1 MNQQFARARSPFE
14 TRQTQTYRAND
25 KISITLIAKLTVI
38 TPAPDFSSNL
48 SCDLSNDLS
57 QLRAAIDALDVEIL
71 EKINQRAAFA
81 RQVGALKV
89 GQAYRP
95 EREAEVLLRI
105 KALNAGPLPD
115 EVVARLFREIMSACL
130 ALERPIT
137 VAYLGPAGTFSEL
150 AAKKHFGE
158 GALLMPQSSIDE
170 VYREVESN
178 ACDFGVVPVENST
191 EGAVG
196 RSLDLM
202 PQTPLNICGEVLIR
216 IHHHLMASD
225 TLPLA
230 NIQKVFSHGQS
241 LAQCHEWLNSNL
253 PNAERIAV
261 ASNAEAARRAGLEP
275 FTAAVAGEMAASVY
289 TLTLLASNIEDEP
302 NNTTRFLVLGNYEP
316 KATGRDKTSLVLSA
330 PNRSGAVYS
339 MLTPFAE
346 RGVSMSKFESRP
358 SKVAIWEYLFFVD
371 IEGHAADSNVAEA
384 LIELRT
390 IAGYVKVLGSYPTAV
405 I

>member
-1 MNQQFARARSPFE
+1 M
-14 TRQTQTYRAND
+14 
-25 KISITLIAKLTVI
+25 IKLSDYLKRNWPVT
-38 TPAPDFSSNL
+38 TPASDSSGN
-48 SCDLSNDLS
+48 LS
-57 QLRAAIDALDVEIL
+57 QLRTSIDALDVEIL

-81 RQVGALKV
+81 RKVGSLKV

-95 EREAEVLLRI
+95 EREANVLLRI
-105 KALNAGPLPD
+105 KALNTGPLPD

-137 VAYLGPAGTFSEL
+137 VAFLGPVGTFSEL

-158 GALLMPQSSIDE
+158 GAQLMPQSSIDE
-170 VYREVESN
+170 VYRNVESN
-178 ACDFGVVPVENST
+178 ACDFGIVPVENST

-225 TLPLA
+225 FLPLA

-241 LAQCHEWLNSNL
+241 LAQCHEWLNTNL

-261 ASNAEAARRAGLEP
+261 ASNAEAARRASLEP
-275 FTAAVAGEMAASVY
+275 FAAAVAGEMAATHY
-289 TLTLLASNIEDEP
+289 GLTLLASNIEDEP
-302 NNTTRFLVLGNYEP
+302 NNTTRFLVLGSYEP
-316 KATGRDKTSLVLSA
+316 LATGRDKTSLVLSA
-330 PNRSGAVYS
+330 PNRSGAVYA

-371 IEGHAADSNVAEA
+371 IEGHAADANVAEA
-384 LIELRT
+384 LVELRK